1 MKDALLNESTLH
13 ELLTALW
20 SPLSKTRSASRS
32 EAIDTTTQGQETA
45 CVVCRLTTRSV
56 VRWLEAL
63 LNEYVN
69 DPSTRETIRHSQGFC
84 ESHTR
89 MLAAC
94 GDPLALAILYGDLAR
109 LTVERW
115 EKSAAGSG
123 KGRRSGLMDRLL
135 GAKTQSE
142 RAPCP
147 ACVAH
152 QEAQTRFVQ
161 ALAAGM
167 ENEVSKEEVWQAMDA
182 NAGICVP
189 HIQQLMAEASPTMA
203 KRLRDREIER
213 LQNLQAELAEI
224 VRKNDYRFR
233 GEPWGSE
240 KDAWRRAL
248 DKLRR

>member
-1 MKDALLNESTLH
+1 MEDALLNESALH
-13 ELLTALW
+13 ELLTALR
-20 SPLSKTRSASRS
+20 SPLSATTSASRS
-32 EAIDTTTQGQETA
+32 TTIETTTQERETA

-56 VRWLEAL
+56 IRWLRAFL
-63 LNEYVN
+63 DEYVN
-69 DPSTRETIRHSQGFC
+69 DPAIRETIRRAEGFC

-94 GDPLALAILYGDLAR
+94 GDSLAVAILYGDLAR

-115 EKSAAGSG
+115 EKSAVGGGS
-123 KGRRSGLMDRLL
+123 GRRSGLMDRLR
-135 GAKTQSE
+135 GGKSQSE
-142 RAPCP
+142 RTRCP

-152 QEAQTRFVQ
+152 IEAQNRFVQ

-167 ENEVSKEEVWQAMDA
+167 ESEVSKEEIWQAVDA

-189 HIQQLMAEASPTMA
+189 HIQQLMGEASPAMA
-203 KRLRDREIER
+203 KRLRDRETQR
-213 LQNLQAELAEI
+213 LTALQAELAEI

-233 GEPWGSE
+233 GESWGAE